1 MLELEGTQL
10 GHYQLQQRLARGGM
24 SEVYLA
30 YDTNTQSI
38 VALKVVN
45 KLQEDHARRFQ
56 REVQVLEQLVHP
68 HILQVFE
75 SGEDETWC
83 YVAMPY
89 VKDGTLRNR
98 LHDGPLSLTEAGTL
112 FTQIA
117 RALQWSHEHGIIHR
131 DIKPSNVLLHE
142 GKHVYLADFGLAKS
156 LEDEHDVTQ
165 TGYLIGTPEYM
176 APELSEELAT
186 CSSDIYALGILLY
199 QMLTGS
205 VPFHGETPM
214 AIYWKHLQEMPQ
226 PPSQLNPT
234 LPAPVENVI
243 LRALEKDPRQRFQ
256 SVSEMAE
263 AFSAAVAEADAAQ
276 VQIAQLHLTTPSIR
290 YYAATHTLSPFVLG
304 RLALSHGRHGRKVHP
319 AYLALAALLF
329 LFIIPL
335 TLGLTLSLN
344 GIHSAA
350 PSALSASVHFVDR
363 QTPTPVV
370 SPTPV
375 VTPTATNT
383 GNHPAVS
390 SVGQMTYPVAPK
402 RLPVRYNGG
411 SHPRSSVGN
420 HGGSGNHGGGAG
432 HKHGPRHGDGHGH
445 SKNIRGRK

>member
-10 GHYQLQQRLARGGM
+10 GHYKLQQRLARGGM

-30 YDTNTQSI
+30 YDMNTQSV

-45 KLQEDHARRFQ
+45 KLQEDHTQRFQ
-56 REVQVLEQLVHP
+56 HEVQVLKQLAHP

-75 SGEDETWC
+75 YGEDETWC

-98 LHDGPLSLTEAGTL
+98 LHNGPLSLVEVHVL
-112 FTQIA
+112 FTQILV
-117 RALQWSHEHGIIHR
+117 ALQWSHERGIIHR

-156 LEDEHDVTQ
+156 LADEHAMTQ
-165 TGYLIGTPEYM
+165 TGCLIGTPEYM
-176 APELSEELAT
+176 APELSEEPAT
-186 CSSDIYALGILLY
+186 CGSDIYALGVLLY

-214 AIYWKHLQEMPQ
+214 AIYWKHLQETPQ
-226 PPSQLNPT
+226 PPSQLNPA
-234 LPAPVENVI
+234 LPASVESVI

-256 SVSEMAE
+256 SVGEMAT
-263 AFSAAVAEADAAQ
+263 AFSAAIAEVGAAQ
-276 VQIAQLHLTTPSIR
+276 VQIEQLHLTAPSIR
-290 YYAATHTLSPFVLG
+290 YYAATHTTSPFALG
-304 RLALSHGRHGRKVHP
+304 RLTLPHGLHSLHSRKVHP
-319 AYLALAALLF
+319 AYLAFAALLF

-335 TLGLTLSLN
+335 MLGLTLSLN

-350 PSALSASVHFVDR
+350 PSALGASVHFVDR
-363 QTPTPVV
+363 HTPTPG
-370 SPTPV
+370 
-375 VTPTATNT
+375 VTPTVTPTVPSTSKGKTT
-383 GNHPAVS
+383 GA
-390 SVGQMTYPVAPK
+390 VAPK

-411 SHPRSSVGN
+411 SHTRSSGSS
-420 HGGSGNHGGGAG
+420 HGG
-432 HKHGPRHGDGHGH
+432 GDGHGH
-445 SKNIRGRK
+445 GHGHSKHNRGHK